1 MIFMILYLIILNIG
15 TDFTLKTAQSSLASW
30 IPIPDNIYELVP
42 LGSAYVYWRI
52 SSGRILY
59 DYQSSQ
65 YVNFSIFGVDNTL
78 GTSSDCMNLFNPYV
92 PWLLYINI
100 EQANNNASANKRLF
114 THT

>member
-1 MIFMILYLIILNIG
+1 MIFMILYLIILSIG

-42 LGSAYVYWRI
+42 LASAYVYWRI

-78 GTSSDCMNLFNPYV
+78 GTSSDCMNLFNPYTLV
-92 PWLLYINI
+92 AL
-100 EQANNNASANKRLF
+100 
-114 THT
+114 H